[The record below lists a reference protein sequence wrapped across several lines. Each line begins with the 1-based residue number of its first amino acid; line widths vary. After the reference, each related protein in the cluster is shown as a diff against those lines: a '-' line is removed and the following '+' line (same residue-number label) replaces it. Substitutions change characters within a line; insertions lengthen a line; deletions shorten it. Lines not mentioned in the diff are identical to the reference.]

1 MAPGPPTI
9 FVEAQARE
17 PVSGSCFSKA
27 AAGAV
32 AAVSQTSIGT
42 AIAEQ
47 AASLVEDSKG
57 YKVSDHVL
65 KYYKTTL
72 V

>member
-1 MAPGPPTI
+1 MSENKHKDSRRKF
-9 FVEAQARE
+9 FVTAG
-17 PVSGSCFSKA
+17 VT
-27 AAGAV
+27 AGAV
-32 AAVSQTSIGT
+32 AVVSQTPLGT

-47 AASLVEDSKG
+47 ATTLIDDNNKG
-57 YKVSDHVL
+57 YKLSDHIR

>member
-1 MAPGPPTI
+1 MSEKNNHKESRRKF
-9 FVEAQARE
+9 FVTT
-17 PVSGSCFSKA
+17 GL

-32 AAVSQTSIGT
+32 AAVSQTSIAT

>member
-1 MAPGPPTI
+1 MSEKNHKESRRKF
-9 FVEAQARE
+9 FVSAG
-17 PVSGSCFSKA
+17 VT
-27 AAGAV
+27 AGAV
-32 AAVSQTSIGT
+32 AVVSQTPLGT

-47 AASLVEDSKG
+47 ASNMIEDNTG
-57 YKVSDHVL
+57 YKVSDHIR

>member
-1 MAPGPPTI
+1 MSENKHKDSRRKF
-9 FVEAQARE
+9 FVTAG
-17 PVSGSCFSKA
+17 VT
-27 AAGAV
+27 AGAV
-32 AAVSQTSIGT
+32 AVVSQTPLGT

-47 AASLVEDSKG
+47 ASTMIDDNKKG
-57 YKVSDHVL
+57 YKLSDHVR

>member
-1 MAPGPPTI
+1 MSEKNHKESRRKF
-9 FVEAQARE
+9 FVTT
-17 PVSGSCFSKA
+17 GL

-47 AASLVEDSKG
+47 AANLVEDSKG
-57 YKVSDHVL
+57 YKVSDHVR

>member
-1 MAPGPPTI
+1 
-9 FVEAQARE
+9 
-17 PVSGSCFSKA
+17 
-27 AAGAV
+27 
-32 AAVSQTSIGT
+32 VSQTPLGT

-47 AASLVEDSKG
+47 ASTMIDDNNKG
-57 YKVSDHVL
+57 YKLSDHIR

>member
-1 MAPGPPTI
+1 MSEKNNHKESRRKF
-9 FVEAQARE
+9 FVTT
-17 PVSGSCFSKA
+17 GL

-42 AIAEQ
+42 AIADQ

>member
-1 MAPGPPTI
+1 MSEKNNHKESRRKF
-9 FVEAQARE
+9 FVTT
-17 PVSGSCFSKA
+17 GL

-65 KYYKTTL
+65 K
-72 V
+72 

>member
-1 MAPGPPTI
+1 MKKNNHKESRRKF
-9 FVEAQARE
+9 FVTT
-17 PVSGSCFSKA
+17 GL

>member
-1 MAPGPPTI
+1 MSEKSNHKESRRKF
-9 FVEAQARE
+9 FVTT
-17 PVSGSCFSKA
+17 GL

-32 AAVSQTSIGT
+32 AAVSQTPMGT

-57 YKVSDHVL
+57 YKVSDHIR

>member
-1 MAPGPPTI
+1 MSEKSNHKESRRKF
-9 FVEAQARE
+9 FVTT
-17 PVSGSCFSKA
+17 GL

-32 AAVSQTSIGT
+32 ATVSQTPIGT

-57 YKVSDHVL
+57 YKVSDHIR

>member
-1 MAPGPPTI
+1 MSEKNNHKESRRKF
-9 FVEAQARE
+9 FVTT
-17 PVSGSCFSKA
+17 GL

-47 AASLVEDSKG
+47 AASLVEDNKG

>member
-1 MAPGPPTI
+1 MSEKNNHKESRRKF
-9 FVEAQARE
+9 FVTT
-17 PVSGSCFSKA
+17 GL

-47 AASLVEDSKG
+47 AASLVQDSKG